1 MIKRLWLR
9 VLLAACIWA
18 VLLLVA
24 AATGLLDMK

>member
-18 VLLLVA
+18 ALLTVA
-24 AATGLLDMK
+24 AATGLLYVD